1 MDQYAEYVAACGARA
16 DVARG
21 LRDDDPNGIV
31 RVCAHV
37 DKMPE
42 DFKKECREIGMSMQI
57 TSTHKNYFMFVKLDY
72 KLPVSP
78 TDRDAMSAAELEL
91 RLQEDTK

>member
-1 MDQYAEYVAACGARA
+1 
-16 DVARG
+16 
-21 LRDDDPNGIV
+21 
-31 RVCAHV
+31 
-37 DKMPE
+37 MPE

-91 RLQEDTK
+91 RRRQKKRSNCCVNMCRAANMHTLHGLRRLLVSVVGVA